1 MTGPFSQSFV
11 PQGQAEKPPAPE
23 IQRVRVRLN
32 SMADCRME
40 MAKIYREARS
50 KKIDV
55 TDASR
60 LVNILSL
67 ISRAISEGDLETRL
81 AALEA
86 RG

>member
-1 MTGPFSQSFV
+1 
-11 PQGQAEKPPAPE
+11 
-23 IQRVRVRLN
+23 
-32 SMADCRME
+32 ME

-67 ISRAISEGDLETRL
+67 ISRAISEGDLEARL
-81 AALEA
+81 EALEA

>member
-1 MTGPFSQSFV
+1 
-11 PQGQAEKPPAPE
+11 
-23 IQRVRVRLN
+23 
-32 SMADCRME
+32 ME